1 MGHYR
6 VYLTTGESRMTKT
19 LEELKKENKAAEEQ
33 EELNANV
40 KTGAA
45 AEEPKVEVAAVEE
58 PKVVVDVDDDDD
70 DDDGVDKEP
79 ALWMDTDDPDKKAD
93 KDYVPVGAHV
103 EMKNKLRGRLSE
115 KDDELV
121 KIRAENAALK
131 ARQTPERKLR
141 PNPDDYTDQEK
152 FDRDLDEFKD
162 WDANDRMHRI
172 RMRDEQSYIQAKNKA
187 LLDERVD
194 AHYDR
199 ASSLLAK
206 SGIAPELFKHADQ
219 KVRKTI
225 DSLRPGMGD
234 VIADSFI
241 STLGDGS
248 EKVMYYLGVNEVAL
262 NKLQALLV
270 DDPTGL
276 RAAVYL
282 GQEKQRLTTPTKHR
296 SNAPAPSKS
305 INGDVNSGNAKGLKR
320 KYEAAHKSGDLQL
333 AYNLKQQAK
342 KEGSDVKIW

>member
-1 MGHYR
+1 
-6 VYLTTGESRMTKT
+6 MTKT

-45 AEEPKVEVAAVEE
+45 AEEPKVEVAAAEE
-58 PKVVVDVDDDDD
+58 PKVVVGVDDDDD
-70 DDDGVDKEP
+70 DDDGVD
-79 ALWMDTDDPDKKAD
+79 
-93 KDYVPVGAHV
+93 
-103 EMKNKLRGRLSE
+103 
-115 KDDELV
+115 
-121 KIRAENAALK
+121 K

-141 PNPDDYTDQEK
+141 PNPDDYTDQAE
-152 FDRDLDEFKD
+152 FDKALDEFKD
-162 WDANDRMHRI
+162 WDADDRMRRI

-194 AHYDR
+194 AHYER

-241 STLGDGS
+241 STLDDGS

-296 SNAPAPSKS
+296 SNAPAPSKNV
-305 INGDVNSGNAKGLKR
+305 NGDVNSGNAKGLKR